1 MNHLS
6 RTDNAKTD
14 ASFLFLV
21 NPEQNARNPILY
33 STCVLCYASAD
44 SVKYCFLRFTER
56 QEEDIE
62 AIFADAR
69 KFYGER
75 VKS

>member
-44 SVKYCFLRFTER
+44 SAKYRYLRLTER

-62 AIFADAR
+62 AILTDAR
-69 KFYGER
+69 KFYSER
-75 VKS
+75 IES